1 MYTPN
6 RASKLWFEIRLST
19 VTICMR
25 GSHTLLAKL
34 IHWTFIPLYAYGIF
48 KQVDDIGALED
59 RALLV
64 FESIFASVF
73 LLIVIL
79 RLTYMQ
85 RFKTFQGATDTP
97 HRIHTFIAKSVHRGM
112 YAALIL
118 LPLSGL
124 IIAALYSQDIK
135 SGPVQDMTLTVHEF
149 AATLSYV
156 MIATHVSAA
165 IYSRIKGEGV
175 WSSMVPI
182 LKENEPNQHPVV
194 KKIAAIEQ
202 FVYEKIDELLSNQK
216 EDS

>member
-1 MYTPN
+1 M
-6 RASKLWFEIRLST
+6 RF
-19 VTICMR
+19 CMQE
-25 GSHTLLAKL
+25 SHTFLGKL

-48 KQVDDIGALED
+48 KQVDDIELLDD
-59 RALLV
+59 RALLI
-64 FESIFASVF
+64 FETIFAAVF

-79 RLTYMQ
+79 RFTYMR
-85 RFKTFQGATDTP
+85 RFKTFQGATHTP

-135 SGPVQDMTLTVHEF
+135 TGPLQDGALAVHEF
-149 AATLSYV
+149 SATLSYV

-165 IYSRIKGEGV
+165 IYSRVKGEGV

-182 LKENEPNQHPVV
+182 LNEDGPTTNPIV
-194 KKIAAIEQ
+194 
-202 FVYEKIDELLSNQK
+202 EKIIRFEHTIYDKLDDLIFTEKQ
-216 EDS
+216 E

>member
-1 MYTPN
+1 M
-6 RASKLWFEIRLST
+6 
-19 VTICMR
+19 VQ
-25 GSHTLLAKL
+25 SHTFLAKI

-59 RALLV
+59 RTLLI
-64 FESIFASVF
+64 FETFFASVF

-79 RLTYMQ
+79 RLTYMR
-85 RFKTFQGATDTP
+85 RFKTFQGATHPP
-97 HRIHTFIAKSVHRGM
+97 HRIHAFIAKSVHRGM
-112 YAALIL
+112 YTALIL

-135 SGPVQDMTLTVHEF
+135 TGPLQDVALEIHGF

-165 IYSRIKGEGV
+165 LYSRVKGEGV

-182 LKENEPNQHPVV
+182 LKENGPNTHPVV
-194 KKIAAIEQ
+194 QKIAAVEQ
-202 FVYEKIDELLSNQK
+202 LVYDKIDEFLPERKGDL
-216 EDS
+216 

>member
-1 MYTPN
+1 MQE
-6 RASKLWFEIRLST
+6 L
-19 VTICMR
+19 
-25 GSHTLLAKL
+25 HTFLAKL

-48 KQVDDIGALED
+48 KQVDDIEALED
-59 RALLV
+59 QALLI
-64 FESIFASVF
+64 FETTFAAVF

-79 RLTYMQ
+79 RFTYMR
-85 RFKTFQGATDTP
+85 RFKTFQGAAHTP

-124 IIAALYSQDIK
+124 MIAALYSQDIK
-135 SGPVQDMTLTVHEF
+135 SGPLQDVTLAVHGF

-165 IYSRIKGEGV
+165 IYSRVKGEGV

-182 LKENEPNQHPVV
+182 LKENGPTTNPIVENSTLGFR
-194 KKIAAIEQ
+194 KK
-202 FVYEKIDELLSNQK
+202 
-216 EDS
+216 

>member
-1 MYTPN
+1 M
-6 RASKLWFEIRLST
+6 IQ
-19 VTICMR
+19 
-25 GSHTLLAKL
+25 SHTFLAKI

-59 RALLV
+59 RTLLI
-64 FESIFASVF
+64 FETIFASIF

-79 RLTYMQ
+79 RLTYMR
-85 RFKTFQGATDTP
+85 RFNTFQGATHTP

-135 SGPVQDMTLTVHEF
+135 TGPLQDVALEVHGF

-165 IYSRIKGEGV
+165 LYSRVKGEGV

-182 LKENEPNQHPVV
+182 LKENGPNTHPVV
-194 KKIAAIEQ
+194 QKIAAVEQ
-202 FVYEKIDELLSNQK
+202 LVYDKIDELLPERKGNL
-216 EDS
+216 

>member
-1 MYTPN
+1 M
-6 RASKLWFEIRLST
+6 
-19 VTICMR
+19 TICM
-25 GSHTLLAKL
+25 GESHTFLARF

-48 KQVDDIGALED
+48 KQVDDIESLED
-59 RALLV
+59 RALLI
-64 FESIFASVF
+64 FESIFASIF

-79 RLTYMQ
+79 RLTYMR
-85 RFKTFQGATDTP
+85 RFKTFQGATHTP
-97 HRIHTFIAKSVHRGM
+97 HRIHAFIAKSVHRGM

-135 SGPVQDMTLTVHEF
+135 TGLLQDGALAVHELS
-149 AATLSYV
+149 ATLSYV

-182 LKENEPNQHPVV
+182 LKENGPSNHPVV
-194 KKIAAIEQ
+194 RKIVDLEQ
-202 FVYEKIDELLSNQK
+202 LVYEKIGEFV
-216 EDS
+216 EE

>member
-1 MYTPN
+1 MG
-6 RASKLWFEIRLST
+6 E
-19 VTICMR
+19 
-25 GSHTLLAKL
+25 SHTFLARF

-48 KQVDDIGALED
+48 KQVDDIESLED
-59 RALLV
+59 RALLI
-64 FESIFASVF
+64 FESIFASIF

-79 RLTYMQ
+79 RLTYMR
-85 RFKTFQGATDTP
+85 RFKTFQGATHTP

-135 SGPVQDMTLTVHEF
+135 TGLLQDGALAVHELS
-149 AATLSYV
+149 ATLSYV

-182 LKENEPNQHPVV
+182 LKENGPSNHPVV
-194 KKIAAIEQ
+194 RKIVDLEQ
-202 FVYEKIDELLSNQK
+202 LVYEKIGEFV
-216 EDS
+216 EE

>member
-1 MYTPN
+1 MCAPN
-6 RASKLWFEIRLST
+6 RASKLWFEIRLSA
-19 VTICMR
+19 VTLCMKD
-25 GSHTLLAKL
+25 SHTLLARL

-48 KQVDDIGALED
+48 KQVDDIEALED

-79 RLTYMQ
+79 RLAYMR
-85 RFKTFQGATDTP
+85 RFKTFQGATHTP
-97 HRIHTFIAKSVHRGM
+97 HRIHTFIAKSVHGGM

-124 IIAALYSQDIK
+124 VIAALYSQDIK
-135 SGPVQDMTLTVHEF
+135 TGPLQDVTLGVHGF

-202 FVYEKIDELLSNQK
+202 LVYEKIDEPLSNQK
-216 EDS
+216 GDS

>member
-1 MYTPN
+1 MQ
-6 RASKLWFEIRLST
+6 E
-19 VTICMR
+19 
-25 GSHTLLAKL
+25 SHTFLAKI

-48 KQVDDIGALED
+48 KQVDDIEALED
-59 RALLV
+59 QALLI
-64 FESIFASVF
+64 FETIFASIF

-79 RLTYMQ
+79 RFTYMR
-85 RFKTFQGATDTP
+85 RFKTFQGATHTP

-135 SGPVQDMTLTVHEF
+135 TGPLQDGALAVHEF
-149 AATLSYV
+149 SATLSYV

-165 IYSRIKGEGV
+165 IYSRVKGEGV

-182 LKENEPNQHPVV
+182 LNEDGPTTNPIV
-194 KKIAAIEQ
+194 
-202 FVYEKIDELLSNQK
+202 EKIIRFEHTIYDKLDDLIFTEKQ
-216 EDS
+216 E